1 MKNLITTL
9 FLLVALCSCNELET
23 ESLNEN
29 LVQQTVKISD
39 KVTFVY
45 NLDKNAPNTV
55 SASLRKNGENFQ
67 ISKVRRNPNNDLLQY
82 VYKAKKGF
90 EGYDNV
96 EIALKNSTAPS
107 EITVLKIN
115 FEISNKTF

>member
-9 FLLVALCSCNELET
+9 LLLVALCSCSGLET

-39 KVTFVY
+39 RVTFVY
-45 NLDKNAPNTV
+45 NLDENYPSVV
-55 SASLRKNGENFQ
+55 SASLQKSGKNFR
-67 ISKVRRNPNNDLLQY
+67 ISEIRRSPESNILQY
-82 VYKAKKGF
+82 IYKAKEGF
-90 EGYDNV
+90 EGYDSI
-96 EIALKNSTAPS
+96 EIALKNSTVPS
-107 EITVLKIN
+107 EATVLKIN